1 MSQNTTLA
9 VYQLRRIEP
18 LRDVF
23 AWAYRPS
30 CARYSAVRQSIGE
43 PDPFR
48 LRYRDLLSDTVAA
61 LVRAAMNKQQAI
73 AQIHERAERAMPEAD
88 RSRVIE
94 RAETE
99 ALSLHEGNMARYRLR
114 PSDFERWRAA

>member
-1 MSQNTTLA
+1 M
-9 VYQLRRIEP
+9 
-18 LRDVF
+18 
-23 AWAYRPS
+23 
-30 CARYSAVRQSIGE
+30 RQSIGE